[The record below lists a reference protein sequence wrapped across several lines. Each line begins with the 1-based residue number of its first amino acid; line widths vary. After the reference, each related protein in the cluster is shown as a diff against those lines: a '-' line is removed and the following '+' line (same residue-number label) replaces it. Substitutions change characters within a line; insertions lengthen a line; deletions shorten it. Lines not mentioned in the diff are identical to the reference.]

1 MYEGWRITIYG
12 VWTEHLQGSG
22 VYTYQE
28 EKLSMKTLV
37 QNMTLLTE
45 MNFEGGFIKTKHF
58 YHGTLQVMG
67 HLVSV
72 QSKHSV
78 LCPSVI

>member
-45 MNFEGGFIKTKHF
+45 MNFEEGFIKTKHS
-58 YHGTLQVMG
+58 YHGTLQIMG

-72 QSKHSV
+72 KSKYSV

>member
-45 MNFEGGFIKTKHF
+45 MNFEGGFIKTID
-58 YHGTLQVMG
+58 
-67 HLVSV
+67 S
-72 QSKHSV
+72 
-78 LCPSVI
+78 